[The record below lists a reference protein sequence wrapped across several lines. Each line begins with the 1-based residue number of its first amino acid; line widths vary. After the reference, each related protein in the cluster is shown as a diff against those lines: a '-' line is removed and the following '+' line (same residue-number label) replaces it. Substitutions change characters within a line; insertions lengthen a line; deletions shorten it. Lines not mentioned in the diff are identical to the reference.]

1 MIHNIFSA
9 AAVAASMVLLGG
21 CQTLAPQAPNYVTNA
36 ADIVKAT
43 DWSKMETVT
52 VTIDEHSYAPH
63 KLVFK
68 AGRPYKLQL
77 KNAGEKDHYFTA
89 PEFYKSIAT
98 RKAMVNKYAEI
109 KAPYFDAFEILK
121 TSGQIDLYFV
131 PVVKGTYKSYC
142 TIEDHRAK
150 GMEGTI
156 IVE

>member
-21 CQTLAPQAPNYVTNA
+21 CQTLAPQAPDYVTNA
-36 ADIVKAT
+36 AEIVKAT

-52 VTIDEHSYAPH
+52 VTIDEHSYAPQ

-68 AGRPYKLQL
+68 AGQPYKLQL
-77 KNAGEKDHYFTA
+77 KNAGQKDHYFTA

-142 TIEDHRAK
+142 TIEDHRDK
-150 GMEGTI
+150 GMEGLI